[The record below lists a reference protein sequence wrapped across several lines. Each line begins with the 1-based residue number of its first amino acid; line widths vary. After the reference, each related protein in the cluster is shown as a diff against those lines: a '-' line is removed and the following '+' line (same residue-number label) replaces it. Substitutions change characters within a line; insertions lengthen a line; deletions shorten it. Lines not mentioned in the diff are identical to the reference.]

1 MNITIQQ
8 QRNILWACEQV
19 WLFIGMSVKD
29 ESVTPKAM
37 VELTAGNNR
46 LSQYKFNDEYD
57 LYLQMVDELG
67 TDQAATQIS
76 ELSIFDAYEG
86 GGAYSR

>member
-1 MNITIQQ
+1 MNITVQQ

-19 WLFIGMSVKD
+19 WLIIGMGVKD

-37 VELTAGNNR
+37 VELTAGSD
-46 LSQYKFNDEYD
+46 LLPQYKFNEEHD
-57 LYLQMVDELG
+57 LYLQMVDKLG
-67 TDQAATQIS
+67 ADKAATQIS

-86 GGAYSR
+86 GGAYS